1 MAVQKTHLK
10 TKGVGIKDLDDF
22 RRDLQRI
29 VREGGPDGISL
40 LKAANHKVAEH
51 IREKAVT
58 RAAGVG
64 KQSHRAAQTLR
75 ASRIASTARITLG
88 KASVPYAEG
97 AEFGTELKLRDNIG
111 GRNGPNPGIGWLQF
125 RKQSGEL
132 LESRPDN
139 RTGHFLFPT
148 MRAESARI
156 KQMYLDELDEICR
169 IAFPNG
175 RL

>member
-1 MAVQKTHLK
+1 MAVQKTHYK
-10 TKGVGIKDLDDF
+10 TKGVGVKDLDAF
-22 RRDLQRI
+22 RKDLQRLA
-29 VREGGPDGISL
+29 REGGPNGLAL
-40 LKAANHKVAEH
+40 LKAANYRVAEH

-64 KQSHRAAQTLR
+64 KQSMRAAETLR
-75 ASRIASTARITLG
+75 SSKAANVARITLG

-97 AEFGTELKLRDNIG
+97 AEFGTVLKRRANVG
-111 GRNGPNPGIGWLQF
+111 GRNAPNPGIGWLQF
-125 RKQSGEL
+125 RDQSGEL
-132 LESRPDN
+132 LQAKPQG

-148 MRAESARI
+148 MRAESDRI
-156 KQMYLDELDEICR
+156 KEMYLRELDDICK